1 MPLTFAQRKHARS
14 AVAVP
19 TPPLFNANHVSNNCP
34 QTAKPPQC
42 RRKPQGQTIGGE
54 KGTILHAWRE
64 KAQNQLYQS
73 PSFDPSIA
81 AALKKEYQD
90 FYQSIGIS
98 RTWEQAKNALAAA
111 NPDKKRKQA
120 VTFLL
125 LQDCVMV
132 LLLNLSYLC

>member
-1 MPLTFAQRKHARS
+1 MLAAMLS
-14 AVAVP
+14 CAVP
-19 TPPLFNANHVSNNCP
+19 TPPLFNADHDNNCP
-34 QTAKPPQC
+34 QTTAM
-42 RRKPQGQTIGGE
+42 PQGQTIGGA
-54 KGTILHAWRE
+54 KGTIFLHAWRE

-98 RTWEQAKNALAAA
+98 RTAEQAKNALAGA

-132 LLLNLSYLC
+132 LFLNLSYLC